1 MARFSRILP
10 VPLEGP
16 LRRLAQAFDPGHWAR
31 RRLTN
36 PVPTVAP
43 PEFRGITHAPS
54 PCWSVGVASYP
65 SCNDHLP
72 MDQVRARRVTPV
84 LRISAVVGTA
94 LACAA
99 LVSACSS
106 TPTASPTV
114 TVTAPPTATT
124 ALAPPVEPAPADPG
138 GSGKITVPNGVGK
151 NYQDAQDL
159 WRGSGLSVGVA
170 EDATGANRLPVLDSG
185 WVVLSQTPAAGTKVA
200 PDTVITA
207 TVKKYTDR

>member
-1 MARFSRILP
+1 
-10 VPLEGP
+10 
-16 LRRLAQAFDPGHWAR
+16 
-31 RRLTN
+31 
-36 PVPTVAP
+36 
-43 PEFRGITHAPS
+43 
-54 PCWSVGVASYP
+54 
-65 SCNDHLP
+65 

-124 ALAPPVEPAPADPG
+124 ALAPPVEPAPADPV